1 MLDQMTRQKRK
12 GLDCIVANCVFFN
25 MNGGEGVVWGH
36 FLVVGNARAT
46 VILSAAKDLAKP
58 LAE

>member
-1 MLDQMTRQKRK
+1 
-12 GLDCIVANCVFFN
+12 

-46 VILSAAKDLAKP
+46 VILSAAKDLAK
-58 LAE
+58 ANGVVKIYESS